1 MNQNSEI
8 ILQKQLI
15 EGNVEAFEVYYLR
28 YHQAVFKNIRKLIAD
43 QQESEDIL
51 QEVFI
56 TLWQKKHQ
64 LTIQHSIAGWLFSTS
79 YFKSLEQ
86 LKKRVKSNIQELT
99 NAHAEMHFESYENIC
114 NEVEHTEK
122 VKKLSLAIEQLPP
135 QKKMA
140 FTLIKLE
147 GKSYEEV
154 ASALNISVDTA
165 REYVKAASKLLRQ
178 SIAANQLATNT
189 LAIVAFTIFLDN

>member
-1 MNQNSEI
+1 MNSNSEI

-15 EGNVEAFEVYYLR
+15 EGNVEAFEIYYLR

-64 LTIQHSIAGWLFSTS
+64 LTIEHSIAGWLFSTS

-86 LKKRVKSNIQELT
+86 LKKRVRSNIQELT
-99 NAHAEMHFESYENIC
+99 KAHAELHFESFENI
-114 NEVEHTEK
+114 NIEFDYTEK

-135 QKKMA
+135 QKKIA
-140 FTLIKLE
+140 FTLSKLE

-154 ASALNISVDTA
+154 ATTLNISVDTA

-178 SIAANQLATNT
+178 SISSNQLATNT
-189 LAIVAFTIFLDN
+189 LAIVAFAIFFEN

>member
-1 MNQNSEI
+1 MIPNSEI
-8 ILQKQLI
+8 ELQKQLI
-15 EGNVEAFEVYYLR
+15 EGNVKAFEVYYLR
-28 YHQAVFKNIRKLIAD
+28 YHQSVYKNIRKLIAD

-64 LTIQHSIAGWLFSTS
+64 FTMEQSIAGWLFYTS

-86 LKKRVKSNIQELT
+86 LKKRVKFNILELT
-99 NAHAEMHFESYENIC
+99 NSHAELHVESYENTDK
-114 NEVEHTEK
+114 EFQHTEK
-122 VKKLSLAIEQLPP
+122 IKKLSLAIEQLPP

-140 FTLIKLE
+140 FTLSKLE
-147 GKSYEEV
+147 GKSYEEI

-178 SIAANQLATNT
+178 SISSNQLVTTT

>member
-1 MNQNSEI
+1 MNPNTEI

-15 EGNVEAFEVYYLR
+15 EGNVEAFEIYYLR

-56 TLWQKKHQ
+56 TLWQKRHQ
-64 LTIQHSIAGWLFSTS
+64 LTIEHSIAGWLFSTS
-79 YFKSLEQ
+79 YFKCLEQ
-86 LKKRVKSNIQELT
+86 LKKRVRSNIQELT
-99 NAHAEMHFESYENIC
+99 NAHAELHFDSFENI
-114 NEVEHTEK
+114 NKELEHTEK

-135 QKKMA
+135 QKKIA
-140 FTLIKLE
+140 FTLCKLE

-154 ASALNISVDTA
+154 ASTLNISVDTA

-178 SIAANQLATNT
+178 SISSNQLATNT
-189 LAIVAFTIFLDN
+189 LAIVALTLFVDN

>member
-1 MNQNSEI
+1 MNTNSEI

-64 LTIQHSIAGWLFSTS
+64 LTIEHSIAGWLFSTS

-86 LKKRVKSNIQELT
+86 LKKRVSSNIQVLT
-99 NAHAEMHFESYENIC
+99 NAHAELHFESFENI
-114 NEVEHTEK
+114 NKEIEHTEK

-135 QKKMA
+135 QKKIA
-140 FTLIKLE
+140 FTLSKLE
-147 GKSYEEV
+147 GKSYEEI

-178 SIAANQLATNT
+178 SISSNQLATNT
-189 LAIVAFTIFLDN
+189 LAFVAFTIIFEN